1 MDKFGIGLSKYNN
14 INQLALWTDYKIK
27 DLKFKFNTII
37 KDTNNKL
44 YYDTSII
51 FKYSENINIGGL
63 ISINDFNID
72 KFILG
77 CDLKDVISFENIQL
91 NYTKTRDN
99 TNELESYFNF
109 NLDHLNFQNYLNYFN
124 DSMHDIIQVERTL

>member
-1 MDKFGIGLSKYNN
+1 MAKFGIGLSKYNN
-14 INQLALWTDYKIK
+14 INQLGLWTDYKIN
-27 DLKFKFNTII
+27 DLKFKFNTIF
-37 KDTNNKL
+37 KDTNNKF

-63 ISINDFNID
+63 ISITEFNID

-77 CDLKDVISFENIQL
+77 CDLKDVKSFENIQL

-99 TNELESYFNF
+99 SDELESYLNYSF
-109 NLDHLNFQNYLNYFN
+109 DHLNFKNYLNYFN
-124 DSMHDIIQVERTL
+124 NSMHNIVQIERTL